1 MINDIYSLVL
11 QLELRD
17 GETKRM
23 DCPNC
28 NGYKT
33 FTATN
38 NMGSL
43 VWNCYKVSCS
53 VSGSTRVHLSID
65 DIKAGFA
72 GRPKEQD

>member
-23 DCPNC
+23 NCPNC
-28 NGYKT
+28 DGYKT

-43 VWNCYKVSCS
+43 V
-53 VSGSTRVHLSID
+53 
-65 DIKAGFA
+65 
-72 GRPKEQD
+72 